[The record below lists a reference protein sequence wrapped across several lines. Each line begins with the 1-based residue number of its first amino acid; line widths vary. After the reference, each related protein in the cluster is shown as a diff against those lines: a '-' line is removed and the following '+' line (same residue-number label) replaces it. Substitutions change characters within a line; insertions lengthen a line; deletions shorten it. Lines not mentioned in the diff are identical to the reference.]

1 MLGVKGPDQQGL
13 RCWSRFPRA
22 HTAGSLQPLAT
33 PPHPQGQAGRSQR
46 LRFVAELPPDTPGAV
61 GAGHGGHWG
70 PLSPQGPARITGG
83 IQKPLQGKVTVEEAI
98 NKPRLCSS

>member
-1 MLGVKGPDQQGL
+1 MLEPVPTCAGGWV
-13 RCWSRFPRA
+13 
-22 HTAGSLQPLAT
+22 TAAT
-33 PPHPQGQAGRSQR
+33 RHAPPPPFQGQAGQSRR
-46 LRFVAELPPDTPGAV
+46 LCFVAELPPDTPGAV

-98 NKPRLCSS
+98 NTPRLCSS

>member
-33 PPHPQGQAGRSQR
+33 PPTPRAKQGGRSACALWQSFLQTPLAPWVQVMGATGALCPLRALHGSQEEYKSLFKER
-46 LRFVAELPPDTPGAV
+46 LPWRRP
-61 GAGHGGHWG
+61 
-70 PLSPQGPARITGG
+70 
-83 IQKPLQGKVTVEEAI
+83 
-98 NKPRLCSS
+98 